1 MFFKDLSSRGHELTF
16 HNAESN
22 EFTLKLYGENLYDNI
37 IFFAPTA
44 DSFSAITFEDLQEF
58 VQEGGSLLLG
68 ASKDA
73 SDAVRDFA
81 EAFGITFDKKGT
93 EVIDHFENEDSLDA
107 R

>member
-1 MFFKDLSSRGHELTF
+1 MSSRGHQLSFF
-16 HNAESN
+16 HADSSDLA
-22 EFTLKLYGENLYDNI
+22 LKQYGENLYDNVVL
-37 IFFAPTA
+37 FAP
-44 DSFSAITFEDLQEF
+44 SIEGFSSISFEDLQEF

-68 ASKDA
+68 AGKDT

-81 EAFGITFDKKGT
+81 ETFGITFDKKGT